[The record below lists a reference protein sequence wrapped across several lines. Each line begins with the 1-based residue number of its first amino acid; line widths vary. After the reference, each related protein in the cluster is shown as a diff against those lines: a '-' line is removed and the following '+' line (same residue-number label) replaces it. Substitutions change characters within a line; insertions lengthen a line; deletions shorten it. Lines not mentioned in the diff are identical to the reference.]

1 MAHWVKNLTAV
12 LGSLKPRVPS
22 SAKGPS
28 VAAAQIQSLAPEL
41 PYAVS
46 VAIKK
51 KKVPEKKHWLHARLN
66 YDVKILLA
74 AVGP

>member
-1 MAHWVKNLTAV
+1 MAQWVKNLTAV
-12 LGSLKPRVPS
+12 LGSLKPWVPS

-51 KKVPEKKHWLHARLN
+51 KSSREKALVICQIEL
-66 YDVKILLA
+66 
-74 AVGP
+74 